1 MIDVGAMAREV
12 RLQVG
17 AALAQER
24 RVLEESGRPPRAPAE
39 ERARADELT
48 RAVLEERALA
58 TLRTGNQP
66 PPLDVDEAVRQQVL
80 AALFGVGGLQP
91 LLDDERIESIEINGA
106 DSVWARYA
114 DGTRARR
121 DPVAGS
127 DEELIDLI
135 RRLAASG
142 LEERRFDRASP
153 RLNLALADGSRLFA
167 TMVVT
172 PRPVAVIRRHRYR
185 RISLHDLTT
194 LGMISED
201 LRGFLAAAVGA
212 GRNIMVSGAPGVGKT
227 TFVRALAA
235 ELPWDAH
242 IVTIEDPVELA
253 LDRDGVHAHVTAMQP
268 RGANIEGH
276 GEITLADLVR
286 DALRMN
292 PDHLIVGEVRGSEVT
307 PMLIAMSAGTRGSMS
322 TIHAYSSAA
331 VCDKVIAYAGQ
342 SRDAPAP
349 EATARLVAQTVHL
362 IVHLDRVAGRRV
374 VASIRE
380 VAGPAEHGGVATN
393 EIWTPGPDGSA
404 VLGPA
409 PMSQGLLAALRGA
422 DPTGTVLP
430 VAPAPVALP
439 ARPAFA
445 PLEDAWPPGWTS

>member
-1 MIDVGAMAREV
+1 MIDVGREVQAVRIRVGEVLARE
-12 RLQVG
+12 
-17 AALAQER
+17 R
-24 RVLEESGRPPRAPAE
+24 RGLEESGQPGRTPAE
-39 ERARADELT
+39 ERARAVELIG
-48 RAVLEERALA
+48 AVLEERALA
-58 TLRTGNQP
+58 TLRSGSQP
-66 PPLDVDEAVRQQVL
+66 PPQDVDDAVRRQVL
-80 AALFGVGGLQP
+80 DQLYGVGGLQP

-106 DSVWARYA
+106 DSVWVRYA

-121 DPVAGS
+121 EPVAAS
-127 DEELIDLI
+127 DEQLVDLI
-135 RRLAASG
+135 RRLAAAG

-153 RLNLALADGSRLFA
+153 RLNLALPDGSRLFA

-194 LGMISED
+194 LGMISAE
-201 LRGFLAAAVGA
+201 LRGFLSAVVAA
-212 GRNIMVSGAPGVGKT
+212 GRNILVSGAPGVGKT

-235 ELPWDAH
+235 ELRWDAH
-242 IVTIEDPVELA
+242 IVSIEDPVELA

-276 GEITLADLVR
+276 GEITLGDLVR

-292 PDHLIVGEVRGSEVT
+292 PDHLIVGEVCGAEVT

-331 VCDKVIAYAGQ
+331 VCDKLIAYAGQ

-362 IVHLDRVAGRRV
+362 IVHLDRIAGRRV

-380 VAGPAEHGGVATN
+380 VAGLSEHGGVATN
-393 EIWTPGPDGSA
+393 EIVSPGPEGTA
-404 VLGPA
+404 VFGPA
-409 PMSQGLLAALRGA
+409 PLSQTLLAALHGA
-422 DPTGTVLP
+422 DPTGAGVPAQP
-430 VAPAPVALP
+430 VPALP
-439 ARPAFA
+439 GRPAFA
-445 PLEDAWPPGWTS
+445 PLETSWPSGWTS